1 MKEIRFQAARSEDLP
16 EIMALQVQVF
26 TGEQQI
32 PESLVRSVQDAQPQ
46 WWCAK
51 QDGKLLGTVAAW
63 QENGVTHWG
72 RFAVQ
77 SAHRNRGIGKQLA
90 RYSLEQLFAQQVQK
104 IYMEA
109 REATVHIICQMGG
122 VVIGPAEPF
131 FVGTVTPVELTSKD
145 FIQRSNA
152 I

>member
-1 MKEIRFQAARSEDLP
+1 MNKVTFQAALPEDLP

-26 TGEQQI
+26 AGEQQI
-32 PESLVRSVQDAQPQ
+32 PEPLVRSVQDAHPQ
-46 WWCAK
+46 WWCAM
-51 QDGKLLGTVAAW
+51 QNGKLLGTVAAW

-77 SAHRNRGIGKQLA
+77 PAFRGQGIGKQLA
-90 RYSLEQLFAQQVQK
+90 RYSMEQLFAQQVQR

-131 FVGTVTPVELTSKD
+131 FVGTVTPVELTSKN
-145 FIQRSNA
+145 FTQRSNT